1 MGRVLA
7 LLLAAAAIAPAVGA
21 LLPETTGAPAIAR
34 AATDPAAYGP
44 HLMLPN
50 PDVYPRAPFVQ
61 PTGWTGTPPG
71 TRGAANAPTATGPQ
85 DVLVLMIDFTDVQG
99 APGSSAQIGALM
111 NGPTDSAADFYA
123 ETSWGQLAL
132 QGTVFP
138 ASSWLSSTRSMAY
151 YGADSSTSSFDDANG
166 PIYDLVVEAVQAAD
180 SAGMNF
186 ANPSFDRDGGVGDG
200 VLDHLIVVHAGGAQE
215 EGGSS
220 NQIWSH
226 RWSVVDADPGV
237 PGNQRLMAD
246 GVQIYGYIMTSESSP
261 LGVFVHE
268 LGHDFGLPDLYDT
281 DDTDGITDG
290 VGKWDVM
297 GTGSWNAL
305 TGQNRG
311 TMPAH
316 FSAWSKVKLGW
327 VQPNSVTSALLGQAI
342 DQTETRTPGGAIP
355 QVFKLPIQTTGL
367 EEYFVIENRQQVGF
381 DRGLPGA
388 GLLIW
393 HIDEAIPGNGNDAH
407 RLVDLEEADGN
418 DRPTQAADSWE
429 STVDGFGPE
438 SSPNSNSYANQ
449 RTGWKVRNISGSGAA
464 MTADLSREVDDDLV
478 VMGIQRPWA
487 VAVGGNAAVTITVGN
502 RGAREQQGFA
512 VRLHVYLDAYPSP
525 VVCCSDQTVASLR
538 RGEARNLSW
547 TVPLA
552 SEGKYILEA
561 SVPLA
566 LDEIPENNF
575 MFGHINAGTYY
586 FHDDVE
592 AGNRGWTRNGTG
604 SDPVRWEIVQDGNTS
619 GSHGGAYA
627 WKFGPQTGLC
637 VLCPEFHTLTSVDV
651 SFASGSPLYFYL
663 WHRYDLRGRV
673 ELNGS
678 AETDVAYLNV
688 IVDGTPR
695 EELEFTGAQS
705 DWGLVYADL
714 TQWAVGASTLVV
726 QLSAS
731 SGVFTGTGGW
741 WVDDIV
747 VARTPLRGGLV
758 ARAVNSEVVVEP
770 GGVAFFRFK
779 LANVGDEDE
788 RVRFSLAL
796 PTGWSAAIG
805 VNQSYMQAY
814 DTALID
820 MGPDS
825 EANLFLGFQVG
836 DAQRGTR
843 HSIPV
848 TASSTLNTSISA
860 TFDTLTIINDPFGLA
875 GLTQYLFVFLI
886 VFAAVIVIAVILDAV
901 KKQKGTYRRW

>member
-21 LLPETTGAPAIAR
+21 LLLVPTGAPAIAR
-34 AATDPAAYGP
+34 AATDPE
-44 HLMLPN
+44 
-50 PDVYPRAPFVQ
+50 
-61 PTGWTGTPPG
+61 
-71 TRGAANAPTATGPQ
+71 

-246 GVQIYGYIMTSESSP
+246 GGQIYGYIMTSESSP

-393 HIDEAIPGNGNDAH
+393 HIDEAIPGN
-407 RLVDLEEADGN
+407 R
-418 DRPTQAADSWE
+418 
-429 STVDGFGPE
+429 
-438 SSPNSNSYANQ
+438 
-449 RTGWKVRNISGSGAA
+449 
-464 MTADLSREVDDDLV
+464 DDDLV
-478 VMGIQRPWA
+478 VRGIQRPWA
-487 VAVGGNAAVTITVGN
+487 GAVGGNAAVTITVGN

-512 VRLHVYLDAYPSP
+512 VRLHVYLDASPSP
-525 VVCCSDQTVASLR
+525 VVCCSDQPVASLR

-688 IVDGTPR
+688 IVDGTPG

-770 GGVAFFRFK
+770 GGGAFFRFK
-779 LANVGDEDE
+779 LANVD
-788 RVRFSLAL
+788 R
-796 PTGWSAAIG
+796 
-805 VNQSYMQAY
+805 
-814 DTALID
+814 
-820 MGPDS
+820 
-825 EANLFLGFQVG
+825 
-836 DAQRGTR
+836 
-843 HSIPV
+843 
-848 TASSTLNTSISA
+848 
-860 TFDTLTIINDPFGLA
+860 
-875 GLTQYLFVFLI
+875 
-886 VFAAVIVIAVILDAV
+886 
-901 KKQKGTYRRW
+901 K